1 MGTEEKAKSLP
12 TTAPSLLYR
21 RPLAPLTP
29 PLPPNHPPPP
39 QWHPGHSRLVAVG
52 SCEQPAVTDERSPA
66 EEVGEVEEPGLPGL
80 RVGAALLS
88 PDGSGVCPA
97 MPWGE
102 VEAEGSLTGTGG
114 RAGGDG
120 LDA

>member
-29 PLPPNHPPPP
+29 PLPPTPPPP